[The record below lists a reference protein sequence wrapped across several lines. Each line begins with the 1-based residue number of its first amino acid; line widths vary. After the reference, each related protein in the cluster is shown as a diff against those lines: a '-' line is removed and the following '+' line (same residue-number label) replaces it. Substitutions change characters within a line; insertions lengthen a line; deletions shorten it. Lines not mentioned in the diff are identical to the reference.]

1 MEYAK
6 DEIFQISYN
15 ERKDR
20 LEIKHKNW
28 TRNMKEKI
36 KQNKLLSTVIIAFM
50 LFSVIN
56 IIMIYNF
63 INILQ
68 NIWNWDKNRV

>member
-68 NIWNWDKNRV
+68 NI

>member
-28 TRNMKEKI
+28 TRKMKEKI
-36 KQNKLLSTVIIAFM
+36 KQNKLLSTVIISFM
-50 LFSVIN
+50 LFSGIN

-63 INILQ
+63 INIL
-68 NIWNWDKNRV
+68 R

>member
-28 TRNMKEKI
+28 TRKMKEKI

-50 LFSVIN
+50 LFSGIN

-68 NIWNWDKNRV
+68 NI